1 MSGHLDH
8 GMYDPAATNDIVQG
22 SARCTDAQTYFRA
35 ILTDGQVEVI
45 EKACARFLD
54 DDAEWLANPP
64 TDADYEQ
71 LAGALV
77 AVQCAEKI
85 L

>member
-8 GMYDPAATNDIVQG
+8 GLYEDDSVQG
-22 SARCTDAQTYFRA
+22 STRCTNGTRYFRA
-35 ILTDGQVEVI
+35 ILTDRQIEVI

-64 TDADYEQ
+64 ADEDYEQ
-71 LAGALV
+71 LAGAMA
-77 AVQCAEKI
+77 AVQNAEI
-85 L
+85 IVP